1 MSRLMRL
8 LNPRKYRRQQEAA
21 RVQSLRTR
29 DGDSCARCRRPLRF
43 DLPAGHDLGA
53 VVEGGPAGA
62 GDPLAEARLCHRR
75 CNSGV
80 IDHTEE
86 VAARMR
92 RKAES
97 ALFAK
102 SRKKRR
108 AA

>member
-1 MSRLMRL
+1 MKIHHIGIATSGIDTAADLWRDL
-8 LNPRKYRRQQEAA
+8 LG
-21 RVQSLRTR
+21 LR
-29 DGDSCARCRRPLRF
+29 A
-43 DLPAGHDLGA
+43 
-53 VVEGGPAGA
+53 
-62 GDPLAEARLCHRR
+62 
-75 CNSGV
+75 
-80 IDHTEE
+80 DHTEE